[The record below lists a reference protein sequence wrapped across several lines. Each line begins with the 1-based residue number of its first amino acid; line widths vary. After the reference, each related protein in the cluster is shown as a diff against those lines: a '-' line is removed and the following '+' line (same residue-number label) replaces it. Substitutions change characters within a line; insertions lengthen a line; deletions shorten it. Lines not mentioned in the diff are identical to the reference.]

1 MTPQSPSA
9 DYRALKYRQTHPNL
23 PISDPD
29 LGITIANEATGL
41 QVVEKEEISGKGS
54 SRRISGTAPSTK
66 QSKVQVQRTLV
77 NGDAGVHASNKKK
90 MNTGGTD
97 FGKLGR

>member
-1 MTPQSPSA
+1 MTPQSPTS
-9 DYRALKYRQTHPNL
+9 DYRALTYRQPHPNL
-23 PISDPD
+23 PVSDPD
-29 LGITIANEATGL
+29 LGITIAIEAIGV
-41 QVVEKEEISGKGS
+41 QVVDKEEFSGKGS

-66 QSKVQVQRTLV
+66 HSKVQVQRTLV